1 MQRDPS
7 ATFDGRVV
15 VDANTLER
23 LERIEQAARVVVE
36 QRRWD
41 LNNRADIRALA
52 EALDR

>member
-7 ATFDGRVV
+7 ATLDGRVV

-36 QRRWD
+36 RWRWD
-41 LNNRADIRALA
+41 LAKQVEIRALA
-52 EALDR
+52 VEITR